1 MRLDAVILAGGRASR
16 MGGADKPGLVI
27 GGASLLEHA
36 ISAAQLARAHQI
48 IIIGPNRNIQGPIF
62 VREEP
67 PFGGPVAAISTAL
80 PLVESEWTLLL
91 AADLPRASDAVDL
104 LLSPAH
110 PPTITADG
118 LALIDSNGRAQWL
131 AGVYRTASLR
141 RAMDALTAST
151 GSAQDASLRTLLA
164 SLDIVYVPDHAGMA
178 LDVDTWQDVD
188 DARAREGEAS
198 GTL

>member
-1 MRLDAVILAGGRASR
+1 
-16 MGGADKPGLVI
+16 MGGADKPGVII

-36 ISAAQLARAHQI
+36 ISAARLARAHQI
-48 IIIGPNRNIQGPIF
+48 IVIGPNRNIQGPIF

-80 PLVESEWTLLL
+80 PLVENEWTLLL

-104 LLSPAH
+104 LLSTTQPH
-110 PPTITADG
+110 MITADG
-118 LALIDSNGRAQWL
+118 LTLIDSNGRAQWL
-131 AGVYRTASLR
+131 AGIYRTASLR
-141 RAMDALTAST
+141 RAMDALTAA
-151 GSAQDASLRTLLA
+151 GSAQGASLRTLLA
-164 SLDIVYVPDHAGMA
+164 SLDIAHVPDHAGMA

-188 DARAREGEAS
+188 DARARERGAS